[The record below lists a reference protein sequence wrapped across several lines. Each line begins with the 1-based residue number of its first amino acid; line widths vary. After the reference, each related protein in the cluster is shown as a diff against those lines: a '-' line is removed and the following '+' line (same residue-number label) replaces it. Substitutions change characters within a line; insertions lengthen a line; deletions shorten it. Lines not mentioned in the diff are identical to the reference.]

1 MDGVIMKGHKIVI
14 PKSLR
19 ADLLSKL
26 HSSSHMGIEKTISR
40 ASDIVFWPRITQ
52 EIKDLVL
59 KCPVCLQHRD
69 SNQKEPLVYTQVP
82 EYPWQVVGT
91 DLFEFNGKD
100 FLIVA
105 DHYSHY
111 FEVKELPNCRSS
123 TVISRLKGIFAR
135 FGIPEIVVSDN
146 GPCYASHEF
155 ANFAKL
161 WDFTHQTT
169 SPYHSSGNG
178 FAEAYVKICKRIFT
192 KARASGT
199 DPMIGIQ
206 EYRVT
211 KLKIGFSPSEIMF
224 QRQIRSVLPVAKSQL
239 LPRQISHKV
248 IREKLSANKERE
260 KVYYDMTAKH
270 LPPLEIGDSAR
281 IQQANKNWSP
291 AVVVQKHHDRS
302 YSVKTPDGNTYRRNR
317 RHLLQ
322 TNESK
327 ECIPEVDMQNVEN
340 NNLSAPQENSDC
352 ISQFSDKSNKRSD
365 NEASEKTYMS
375 RSGRAV
381 KPPTRLIETM

>member
-1 MDGVIMKGHKIVI
+1 MEKLGVITKVSEPTEWVNSMVTVQKKSGDLRIVLD
-14 PKSLR
+14 PG
-19 ADLLSKL
+19 DLNRN
-26 HSSSHMGIEKTISR
+26 IQR
-40 ASDIVFWPRITQ
+40 
-52 EIKDLVL
+52 
-59 KCPVCLQHRD
+59 
-69 SNQKEPLVYTQVP
+69 
-82 EYPWQVVGT
+82 
-91 DLFEFNGKD
+91 
-100 FLIVA
+100 
-105 DHYSHY
+105 
-111 FEVKELPNCRSS
+111 
-123 TVISRLKGIFAR
+123 
-135 FGIPEIVVSDN
+135 
-146 GPCYASHEF
+146 
-155 ANFAKL
+155 
-161 WDFTHQTT
+161 
-169 SPYHSSGNG
+169 PYHPTKTLDDILPQLNG
-178 FAEAYVKICKRIFT
+178 ATFFT
-192 KARASGT
+192 KLDA
-199 DPMIGIQ
+199 
-206 EYRVT
+206 
-211 KLKIGFSPSEIMF
+211 
-224 QRQIRSVLPVAKSQL
+224 RSVLPVAKSQL

-327 ECIPEVDMQNVEN
+327 ECIPKVDMQNVEN